1 MPTVPAGRKERKGNK
16 GKNFQMNSNEV
27 CGMWGSRVAA
37 TLKKFGRQ
45 TFLKDDVFSLL
56 VERVSHAALAFA
68 ANSSTLAVIGSK

>member
-1 MPTVPAGRKERKGNK
+1 
-16 GKNFQMNSNEV
+16 
-27 CGMWGSRVAA
+27 VAA